1 MQPAD
6 VGNAFYRQPL
16 FTMVRVGALERR
28 DHAKYGG
35 LAVFGEAMVALGH
48 AARNLKVDHAVA
60 QAGAP
65 EHIQNQFFPIDRG
78 AARVDTDGAKRS
90 EEHTSELQSLMRIS
104 YAVFCLKK
112 KKLNIKHYKLYY
124 TYNTNIKTANK
135 TKNKIK

>member
-1 MQPAD
+1 MQPAY

-16 FTMVRVGALERR
+16 FTMVRVGALKRR

-78 AARVDTDGAKRS
+78 AARVDTDRS

-104 YAVFCLKK
+104 YTVF
-112 KKLNIKHYKLYY
+112 
-124 TYNTNIKTANK
+124 
-135 TKNKIK
+135 

>member
-78 AARVDTDGAKRS
+78 AARVDTDGPKAALQARQMLGHAKGLAVVDRHVFLHATAES
-90 EEHTSELQSLMRIS
+90 KTEEIGNSKRREEGCK
-104 YAVFCLKK
+104 YE
-112 KKLNIKHYKLYY
+112 
-124 TYNTNIKTANK
+124 
-135 TKNKIK
+135 